1 MISNTAAVASN
12 ISIGKYNRI
21 RVEELVEATLTR
33 MKEEIQVETP
43 RQNYDVLM
51 TSTLKR
57 KVSSL
62 YASAEDKEVISRVL
76 ISKKTR
82 QTNELN
88 KKGSMNNIKGIF

>member
-1 MISNTAAVASN
+1 MISNIPVASN
-12 ISIGKYNRI
+12 ITIGKYNRI
-21 RVEELVEATLTR
+21 RVEELVEDTLTR
-33 MKEEIQVETP
+33 MKEEIETETP

-57 KVSSL
+57 KVSSV

-76 ISKKTR
+76 ISKKTK

-88 KKGSMNNIKGIF
+88 KKGSMNITKEIL

>member
-1 MISNTAAVASN
+1 MISNTTANASN
-12 ISIGKYNRI
+12 ITIGKYNRI
-21 RVEELVEATLTR
+21 RVEELVESTLLR

-76 ISKKTR
+76 ISKKTK

-88 KKGSMNNIKGIF
+88 KKGRINNI

>member
-1 MISNTAAVASN
+1 MISNTTANASN

-21 RVEELVEATLTR
+21 RVEELVETTLLR

-43 RQNYDVLM
+43 RQNYEALM

-57 KVSSL
+57 KVSCL
-62 YASAEDKEVISRVL
+62 YASAEDKEVISCIL

-82 QTNELN
+82 QTNDLN
-88 KKGSMNNIKGIF
+88 KKGSTNDIK